1 MKSSKRVIYISGKYT
16 KYIYYDGENYT
27 CYFNLFVK
35 VNYDLYCTELYKLY
49 SNFGGN
55 YIPYGDGFHTAS
67 LMIDVYEDINEQSVY
82 VREDEI

>member
-1 MKSSKRVIYISGKYT
+1 MKSSERVIYISGKHT
-16 KYIYYDGENYT
+16 KYIYYDSWKYT
-27 CYFNLFVK
+27 CYLILFVK

-55 YIPYGDGFHTAS
+55 NIPYGDGIHTAS

>member
-1 MKSSKRVIYISGKYT
+1 MV
-16 KYIYYDGENYT
+16 
-27 CYFNLFVK
+27 F
-35 VNYDLYCTELYKLY
+35 YCTELYKLY

-82 VREDEI
+82 VREDEIWKALALTNIRF

>member
-1 MKSSKRVIYISGKYT
+1 MKSSERVCYISGKHT
-16 KYIYYDGENYT
+16 KYIYYDDGNT
-27 CYFNLFVK
+27 RVTIICLSRLITVF
-35 VNYDLYCTELYKLY
+35 YCTELYKLY